1 MSSTFV
7 LNSEIVCLFVL
18 MQDCWFCEGPFLSR
32 SEVKTW
38 ESKNPESDVL
48 YSCSFKHHLLMV
60 AHAPSFLWRGGG
72 IVT

>member
-7 LNSEIVCLFVL
+7 LNSEIVCLFL

-38 ESKNPESDVL
+38 ESKNPEGDVL

-60 AHAPSFLWRGGG
+60 AHAPFFSG